1 VGGLLEALAMTKF
14 GRVLA
19 AALGALS
26 LVAAGSATVL
36 AHEEHRIVQFESMAP
51 VTGAAVGAVND
62 RGLTGG
68 GLPWVI
74 ASGSGEVDRNGHVS
88 VTVMGLVIPAKGNI
102 NPITSLKA
110 IVSCV
115 TEHHVIVNVSTGLFP
130 ADGAGD
136 STISDTV
143 ALPRHCGHPIV
154 FVANAGN
161 AWFAMS
167 NPRGH
172 DEDDD

>member
-1 VGGLLEALAMTKF
+1 MAKF
-14 GRVLA
+14 RRVLA

-26 LVAAGSATVL
+26 LVAVGSATVL
-36 AHEEHRIVQFESMAP
+36 AHDEHRVLQFDSMTA
-51 VTGAAVGAVND
+51 VSGAAVGTVND

-74 ASGSGEVDRNGHVS
+74 ASASGEVDPNGHVS
-88 VTVMGLVIPAKGNI
+88 VSVMGLVIPAKGNI
-102 NPITSLKA
+102 NPITSFEA

-115 TEHHVIVNVSTGLFP
+115 TRHHVIVNVSTALFP
-130 ADGAGD
+130 ADGAGN

-143 ALPRHCGHPIV
+143 TLPRHCGHPIV
-154 FVANAGN
+154 FVANAGG

-167 NPRGH
+167 NAG
-172 DEDDD
+172 DDQEGDD